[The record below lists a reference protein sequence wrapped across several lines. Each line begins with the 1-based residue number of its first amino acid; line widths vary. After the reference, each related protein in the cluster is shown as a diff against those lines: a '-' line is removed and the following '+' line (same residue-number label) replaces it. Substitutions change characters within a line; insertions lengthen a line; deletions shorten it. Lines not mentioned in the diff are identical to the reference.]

1 MTRTTSRPFS
11 QRQLRVG
18 AEIQHAL
25 AWILERG
32 EVHDPGLVG
41 RTLTVTEVQMSPDL
55 RHARVFVV
63 PQSSGDA
70 TEGVIAALSHAR
82 TFLRRRLGE
91 EVRLRFSPELS
102 FAPDRSFE
110 TADRIEHLLREP
122 AVARDLAK
130 PQETAG
136 GHNDDR

>member
-1 MTRTTSRPFS
+1 MTRTASRPLS

-25 AWILERG
+25 AWVLERG

-41 RTLTVTEVQMSPDL
+41 RSLTVTEVQMSPDL

-63 PQSSGDA
+63 PQNSGEA
-70 TEGVIAALSHAR
+70 TEAVVAALNRAR

-102 FAPDRSFE
+102 FAPDRAFE

-122 AVARDLAK
+122 AVARDLGMR
-130 PQETAG
+130 QETTG

>member
-1 MTRTTSRPFS
+1 MTRTTSRAFS

-32 EVHDPGLVG
+32 EVHDPGLMERSV
-41 RTLTVTEVQMSPDL
+41 TVTEVQMSPDL
-55 RHARVFVV
+55 RNARVFVV
-63 PQSSGDA
+63 PQVGGDTNA
-70 TEGVIAALSHAR
+70 VITALNHAR
-82 TFLRRRLGE
+82 AFLRRRLGQ
-91 EVRLRFSPELS
+91 EVRLRFSPQLD

-110 TADRIEHLLREP
+110 TANRIDHLLREP
-122 AVARDLAK
+122 AVARDLAM
-130 PQETAG
+130 PQEKAG

>member
-1 MTRTTSRPFS
+1 MTRTTSKPFS

-32 EVHDPGLVG
+32 EVHDPGLMERSV
-41 RTLTVTEVQMSPDL
+41 TVTEVQMSPDL
-55 RHARVFVV
+55 RNARVFVV
-63 PQSSGDA
+63 PQGGGDSRA
-70 TEGVIAALSHAR
+70 VIAALNHAR

-91 EVRLRFSPELS
+91 EVRLRFSPALD

-122 AVARDLAK
+122 AVARDLAMQ
-130 PQETAG
+130 QEKAD